1 MSAGRA
7 HDGSRDDCGT
17 FSGLRYIFRVMKM
30 QKIIRLVLCA
40 VLLANSTFVFAF
52 ETDQYNLPPE
62 PLADIGDEVSQ
73 YAEDNLRKAV
83 EKLNNKITASENCL
97 SKKNAKSKCESAEKE
112 RAELVFLR
120 SEEAVALEFY
130 KLVGTGIPPFTAS
143 GSWME
148 SHKFTAQPAR
158 YKTSFR
164 QSIFYVFPSDYIGI
178 SSTVN
183 LYGANFGTDKIAHIF
198 QQGFSYY
205 KIYNRALAKG
215 LTAEEAAKKAIK
227 WGKST
232 EYTYYGT
239 LISGVF
245 SNADLCANFI
255 GMRFYQGLTRDVNI
269 GDKIKPAILTLEKGT
284 WKFNENIDLQ
294 TFLLKPFISEH
305 LSEASNPSIFTKYF
319 GFRAFV
325 RRTVKK
331 NVCQQWFDKFPKL
344 DKAELEQNSKSLTL
358 WFGENY
364 GFTDSKNFITIAN
377 TCFNRSADGSSAS
390 SAEARETPSH

>member
-1 MSAGRA
+1 
-7 HDGSRDDCGT
+7 
-17 FSGLRYIFRVMKM
+17 MKL
-30 QKIIRLVLCA
+30 QNIIRLVLCA

-73 YAEDNLRKAV
+73 YTEDNLRKAV
-83 EKLNNKITASENCL
+83 EKLNADIINAENCL
-97 SKKNAKSKCESAEKE
+97 AKKNEKLKCESAEKE
-112 RAELVFLR
+112 RAKLTFLR
-120 SEEAVALEFY
+120 SEEAVALGFY

-164 QSIFYVFPSDYIGI
+164 KSIFFVFPSDYIGI

-183 LYGANFGTDKIAHIF
+183 IYGIQFGTDKIAHIF
-198 QQGFSYY
+198 QQGYSYY
-205 KIYNRALAKG
+205 KIYNRALSKG
-215 LTAEEAAKKAIK
+215 LTPDEATEKAVK

-232 EYTYYGT
+232 EHTYYGT

-245 SNADLCANFI
+245 SNADLCANFA
-255 GMRFYQGLTRDVNI
+255 GMRFYQNLTREI
-269 GDKIKPAILTLEKGT
+269 KIENETKPAILILENGI
-284 WKFNENIDLQ
+284 WKFNESVDLQ
-294 TFLLKPFISEH
+294 KSLLKPFISEH
-305 LSEASNPSIFTKYF
+305 LNEAFNPSIFTKF
-319 GFRAFV
+319 AGFRGFV

-331 NVCQQWFDKFPKL
+331 NVCKQWFDKFPNL
-344 DKAELEQNSKSLTL
+344 SRTELEKTTDSLKL

-364 GFTDSKNFITIAN
+364 GFTDSKNFITVAN
-377 TCFNRSADGSSAS
+377 TCFSRSADGSSAPS
-390 SAEARETPSH
+390 VEAREKPSH